1 MGDRQEGEQTNPGIP
16 TQGAV
21 EPNIHPQ
28 LEPNI
33 VNDDIPVY
41 VNQPGLGDVDGVL
54 ADMPELWLINYGD
67 MVMNESMAE
76 VGIRLLVGTHL
87 ETGKV
92 TVQYMIDGQLVDV
105 DAMKLL
111 GALRYVERLILDAL
125 VVHPVA

>member
-1 MGDRQEGEQTNPGIP
+1 
-16 TQGAV
+16 V